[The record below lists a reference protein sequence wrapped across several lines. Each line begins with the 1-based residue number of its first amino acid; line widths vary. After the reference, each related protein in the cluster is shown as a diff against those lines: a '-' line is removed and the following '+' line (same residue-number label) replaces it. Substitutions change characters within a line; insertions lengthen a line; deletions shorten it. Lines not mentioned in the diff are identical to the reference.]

1 MLRRYLNPSDAMNT
15 FSGDIQ
21 EKLLAHFEGGSARD
35 DVSCV
40 GIPGTRK
47 AFCTGGDIASMIELQ
62 GNNDSSVIESR
73 ISV

>member
-1 MLRRYLNPSDAMNT
+1 MPFPTIFRKSYSRIS
-15 FSGDIQ
+15 S
-21 EKLLAHFEGGSARD
+21 EVSARD

-40 GIPGTRK
+40 GIPGTRE
-47 AFCTGGDIASMIELQ
+47 AFCAGGDIASMIELQ